1 MHLLTFD
8 AFGRRVI
15 DETFADWQHEA
26 GAATGM
32 PARICAHLRGLV
44 ALGRAVPRVFVH
56 ELRVSETWAV
66 MASVFGA
73 AFTLAVLWSGLSLP
87 GLLSRNA
94 GLEQQALDL
103 WLLLV
108 PQYFFISLLLAVL
121 SPPFVRR
128 TRGVALAP
136 MLLLCLVMVSALQWG
151 IPDALQ
157 QFRVTMWRSMVER
170 LGPPASPIEA
180 LERTIPPSRGL
191 SELSL
196 TELISTARTDGSLG
210 PGARRHLATLSALVA
225 LGPTLWLLGVQA
237 RRLADHW
244 RWRAGRWAIAW
255 VSAGVVFAVTVLPE
269 PWLRHSPLS
278 RDWAWATAP
287 GFYLWLFVAGVVAV
301 TVLFA
306 ALAPTR
312 SEQR

>member
-1 MHLLTFD
+1 
-8 AFGRRVI
+8 
-15 DETFADWQHEA
+15 
-26 GAATGM
+26 M

-87 GLLSRNA
+87 GLLGRNA

-121 SPPFVRR
+121 SPPFIGR

-136 MLLLCLVMVSALQWG
+136 ALLLVLVTMSGLQWG

-157 QFRVTMWRSMVER
+157 QFRLTVWRSVVER
-170 LGPPASPIEA
+170 LGPPASPTEA

-191 SELSL
+191 NELSL
-196 TELISTARTDGSLG
+196 TELIRKARTDDSLG
-210 PGARRHLATLSALVA
+210 PGARGRLATLSALVA

-244 RWRAGRWAIAW
+244 RWRAGRWALAW
-255 VSAGVVFAVTVLPE
+255 MGAGVVLAATVLLE
-269 PWLRHSPLS
+269 PWLRHSALS

-287 GFYLWLFVAGVVAV
+287 GFYLWLLVAGALSV

-306 ALAPTR
+306 WLTRAR
-312 SEQR
+312 SEGR

>member
-15 DETFADWQHEA
+15 DETFADWRHEA

-66 MASVFGA
+66 MASVFGV
-73 AFTLAVLWSGLSLP
+73 AFILAVLWSGLSLP

-128 TRGVALAP
+128 TSGVALAP
-136 MLLLCLVMVSALQWG
+136 MLLLTLVMASALQWG
-151 IPDALQ
+151 IPDVLQ
-157 QFRVTMWRSMVER
+157 QFRVTVWRSAVEQ
-170 LGPPASPIEA
+170 LGPPTSPTEA

-191 SELSL
+191 NELSL
-196 TELISTARTDGSLG
+196 TELVNRARSADESPGR
-210 PGARRHLATLSALVA
+210 GARGQLAMRSALVA
-225 LGPTLWLLGVQA
+225 LLPALWLLGVQT

-244 RWRAGRWAIAW
+244 RWRAGRWALAW
-255 VSAGVVFAVTVLPE
+255 VSAGVVFAVTVLLDR
-269 PWLRHSPLS
+269 WLRHAPLL
-278 RDWAWATAP
+278 RDWAWVRAP
-287 GFYLWLFVAGVVAV
+287 GFNLWLFVAGVVAV
-301 TVLFA
+301 TDRLSVSCIE
-306 ALAPTR
+306 TR
-312 SEQR
+312 